1 MTVSLEGKSAIVTG
15 AAVGIG
21 NAFARA
27 LAVQG
32 VNLSIC
38 DIRGDDL
45 EDFAITVEQIGIE
58 VESTLADVS
67 VPADVHSVVD
77 KHISRFG
84 GIDLLV
90 SNAGTWAQSE
100 ATDALDK
107 SDADWDKVVGTN
119 FAGVFLFGRAVIPHM
134 IAHGGGNIVNIS
146 TDHFCTCGSPNVWNH
161 DDAPNC
167 PHGINPPRPV
177 GGGSIMD
184 LYDAGKSAINGLTL
198 SWAKALHEQNV
209 RVNAFCMGATDSHML
224 RGFNNFDPD
233 PAEEAKL
240 LEELGWMKAEDI
252 ADCLVELVKEGT
264 EGRSGEN
271 IGFAL
276 GHPVRLPKRQPIP
289 TFMYEPLS

>member
-27 LAVQG
+27 LAIQG

-45 EDFAITVEQIGIE
+45 QEIAETLDQIGIE

-67 VPADVHSVVD
+67 VPADVRGVVD

-100 ATDALDK
+100 ATDDLDK

-119 FAGVFLFGRAVIPHM
+119 L
-134 IAHGGGNIVNIS
+134 
-146 TDHFCTCGSPNVWNH
+146 
-161 DDAPNC
+161 
-167 PHGINPPRPV
+167 
-177 GGGSIMD
+177 
-184 LYDAGKSAINGLTL
+184 
-198 SWAKALHEQNV
+198 
-209 RVNAFCMGATDSHML
+209 
-224 RGFNNFDPD
+224 
-233 PAEEAKL
+233 
-240 LEELGWMKAEDI
+240 
-252 ADCLVELVKEGT
+252 
-264 EGRSGEN
+264 
-271 IGFAL
+271 
-276 GHPVRLPKRQPIP
+276 
-289 TFMYEPLS
+289 